1 MRLRRHLLGSAIIA
15 FVMACSGGSTEPK
28 IVPVASV
35 TFSAT
40 ASTVKAGKTAQF
52 TAQAKDANGNVLSGK
67 PIAWTTSS
75 TSVATI
81 TQDGTL
87 TAVTTGLVVVTATSE
102 GKSADFQVTVS
113 RASIAVISVSI
124 SPGQLQQGQGI
135 VAVPT
140 VTDST
145 GKPVTDAALTWS
157 SSDQAVATVN
167 GNGFVIGVGAGTA
180 RIDARAEG
188 ILGSATV
195 TVVGVPVAT
204 VTVTLTLP
212 TLNAGQTGQAI
223 ALTKDGQG
231 NVINGRPIAWSSSD
245 TTVASIS
252 AAGTYAGRKAGT
264 TTITATSEGKSGSAQ
279 LTVTDLAAS
288 CNGSITLTLNVGEI
302 RTLTSGQ
309 KSFFC
314 ISGAATLEYVVIPFN
329 NSSVA
334 ASTIGLQVSGT
345 NTAAPA
351 AAISA
356 DLLRGALQTSAA
368 SLAYPNNSGELEF
381 RRREYADLKP
391 VMARLGRASLSY
403 SRDFTPSYITGI
415 PATPSVG
422 DVFPVNAN
430 LVGNTCTQPKQLH
443 GARVVAVLPHV
454 MVLADTLAPAGGFT
468 DGEMAAF
475 GQAFET
481 TGYGVDT
488 LNFGAPTDIDGN
500 GKVAVFFTPGVNA
513 IPQPA
518 GAIILGLQAGRDLF
532 FVTDCIGSNEG
543 EIFYLPVMDPNRII
557 NGNYTN
563 KATLANSAQGT
574 LVHEFQHLINLG
586 RRVYVNNASQAEE
599 IWLNEGLSHMAE
611 ELLYY
616 QVSGNSPRTNLSFQT
631 VTSSQAQVDAINFY
645 QVQNLGRLR
654 TYMISPETNSPYA
667 QNDLL
672 ETRGATWELLRYAA
686 DRKGTSETAIWRS
699 LVNTTSAG
707 QSNFNAVLG
716 DITTLTRDW
725 AVAQFADDLGF
736 GISSNY
742 MNPSWNFRSLMPAIN
757 SGSFPLLTRTVGID
771 PVDISLAGG
780 GASYLRFQ
788 TGAANP
794 ATVTIK
800 SSGQPLPAG
809 VDVIVMRTK

>member
-1 MRLRRHLLGSAIIA
+1 M
-15 FVMACSGGSTEPK
+15 
-28 IVPVASV
+28 
-35 TFSAT
+35 
-40 ASTVKAGKTAQF
+40 
-52 TAQAKDANGNVLSGK
+52 
-67 PIAWTTSS
+67 
-75 TSVATI
+75 
-81 TQDGTL
+81 
-87 TAVTTGLVVVTATSE
+87 
-102 GKSADFQVTVS
+102 
-113 RASIAVISVSI
+113 
-124 SPGQLQQGQGI
+124 
-135 VAVPT
+135 
-140 VTDST
+140 
-145 GKPVTDAALTWS
+145 
-157 SSDQAVATVN
+157 
-167 GNGFVIGVGAGTA
+167 
-180 RIDARAEG
+180 
-188 ILGSATV
+188 
-195 TVVGVPVAT
+195 
-204 VTVTLTLP
+204 
-212 TLNAGQTGQAI
+212 
-223 ALTKDGQG
+223 
-231 NVINGRPIAWSSSD
+231 
-245 TTVASIS
+245 
-252 AAGTYAGRKAGT
+252 
-264 TTITATSEGKSGSAQ
+264 
-279 LTVTDLAAS
+279 
-288 CNGSITLTLNVGEI
+288 
-302 RTLTSGQ
+302 
-309 KSFFC
+309 
-314 ISGAATLEYVVIPFN
+314 
-329 NSSVA
+329 
-334 ASTIGLQVSGT
+334 
-345 NTAAPA
+345 
-351 AAISA
+351 
-356 DLLRGALQTSAA
+356 
-368 SLAYPNNSGELEF
+368 
-381 RRREYADLKP
+381 
-391 VMARLGRASLSY
+391 
-403 SRDFTPSYITGI
+403 
-415 PATPSVG
+415 
-422 DVFPVNAN
+422 
-430 LVGNTCTQPKQLH
+430 
-443 GARVVAVLPHV
+443 
-454 MVLADTLAPAGGFT
+454 
-468 DGEMAAF
+468 
-475 GQAFET
+475 
-481 TGYGVDT
+481 
-488 LNFGAPTDIDGN
+488 
-500 GKVAVFFTPGVNA
+500 
-513 IPQPA
+513 
-518 GAIILGLQAGRDLF
+518 
-532 FVTDCIGSNEG
+532 TDCIGSNEG

-725 AVAQFADDLGF
+725 AVAQFADDIGF